1 MEKAEYLDDFFHEFS
16 LFILL
21 KTRKRCDHHASQQAV
36 ELETLLSKLVTR
48 YVGDS
53 IDDQHIFSYQVSLAY
68 CPSFRPQLLV
78 SISASLNPKTPF
90 ASGSVSETMENG
102 SATAHIHFSDHH
114 RNAET

>member
-1 MEKAEYLDDFFHEFS
+1 MEKEEYLDHFFHEFS

-21 KTRKRCDHHASQQAV
+21 KTRRCDHHASQQAV

-48 YVGDS
+48 YVSDS
-53 IDDQHIFSYQVSLAY
+53 INDQHIFSYRLSFAY

-90 ASGSVSETMENG
+90 ASESVSETMENG
-102 SATAHIHFSDHH
+102 SATAHIRFSDHH